1 MGNVIS
7 LSSQSKTTMSSQG
20 PDPVPNFSRMVL
32 CISVKAQVGNLIG
45 KCAPPARVMENQQC
59 PARLQAMPP
68 TFPNWPRLEN
78 VGQSYKPFEIMFF
91 FLVPTNVK
99 LVFSR
104 FGTRSSNQCQ
114 STCQPV
120 PTSANQCQTTCQPVL
135 VGTG

>member
-1 MGNVIS
+1 MGNVI
-7 LSSQSKTTMSSQG
+7 LLPRQSKTTMSSQG
-20 PDPVPNFSRMVL
+20 PDLAPNFSKMVL
-32 CISVKAQVGNLIG
+32 CISVRVQVGNMIG
-45 KCAPPARVMENQQC
+45 KYAPPARAMENQQC

-78 VGQSYKPFEIMFF
+78 VGSGYKPFKIKFC
-91 FLVPTNVK
+91 VVGSKNVK

-104 FGTRSSNQCQ
+104 FGTRSFNQCQ